1 MKESRQRW
9 WSLGIAG
16 VTLAA
21 QNGVLMAFGA
31 LYLPLLADFPQG
43 RGRVAGVQ
51 SILSLLGGLGSPLVG
66 LFLDR
71 LGPRRLFQGG
81 AIVAALGLATASQV
95 QSLPAL
101 FFTYGIVGGLGLA
114 ALGSPPN
121 MVVAAQWFPKGR
133 GRAIALADLGTA
145 LGAFLLVPL
154 TQLLIHPIGWRGALI
169 VQAGLLLILVVPANA
184 FQKIPVGT
192 HGSPSSPTATRNAGA
207 LRQAVRSAPF
217 WWLVILRFVS
227 GIGFHLVNVHVI
239 AFAVGAGIP
248 PLHAAAA
255 LGSVSLV
262 SLAGRMTVGWLADR
276 IGREVTLTFSY
287 ASEIVGV
294 GFLFLLHTSGWPG
307 WLTFFV
313 LAYGLAQG
321 SGGIISSAKAAD
333 LFSGPRFGT
342 VFGWI
347 ALASGP
353 GEAIGAWGGG
363 AIFDVT
369 GSYLTA
375 LGLSASALMVGILAI
390 WMAGREAPPVSP
402 AL

>member
-1 MKESRQRW
+1 
-9 WSLGIAG
+9 
-16 VTLAA
+16 
-21 QNGVLMAFGA
+21 MAFGA
-31 LYLPLLADFPQG
+31 LYLPLLADFPHG
-43 RGRVAGVQ
+43 RGKVAGVQ
-51 SILSLLGGLGSPLVG
+51 SMLSLLGGLGSPLVG
-66 LFLDR
+66 FFLDR
-71 LGPRRLFQGG
+71 LGPRRLFQWG
-81 AIVAALGLATASQV
+81 AVVAALGLAWASQV
-95 QSLPAL
+95 QRLEAL
-101 FFTYGIVGGLGLA
+101 FFTYGIIGGLGLA

-121 MVVAAQWFPKGR
+121 MVVAAQWFPGRR
-133 GRAIALADLGTA
+133 GRAIALADLGTG

-154 TQLLIHPIGWRGALI
+154 TQLLIHAIGWRGALL

-184 FQKIPVGT
+184 FQKVPIGT
-192 HGSPSSPTATRNAGA
+192 RVSPSSPTAAPNAGA
-207 LRQAVRSAPF
+207 LHEAIRSAPF

-239 AFAVGAGIP
+239 AFAVGTGIP
-248 PLHAAAA
+248 PLQAAAA

-276 IGREVTLTFSY
+276 IGREVTLTLSY

-294 GFLFLLHTSGWPG
+294 GFLFLLHASGWPG

-333 LFSGPRFGT
+333 LFSGPGFGIL
-342 VFGWI
+342 FGWI

-363 AIFDVT
+363 AIFDLT
-369 GSYLTA
+369 GSYLSA
-375 LGLSASALMVGILAI
+375 LGLSAISLGAGILAM
-390 WMAGREAPPVSP
+390 WMVGGRWSHRPGAPRR
-402 AL
+402 

>member
-1 MKESRQRW
+1 MNESRQRW
-9 WSLGIAG
+9 WSLGIAAL
-16 VTLAA
+16 TLAA

-31 LYLPLLADFPQG
+31 LYLPLLAAFPQG

-81 AIVAALGLATASQV
+81 AILAALGLASASQV

-101 FFTYGIVGGLGLA
+101 FLTYGLVAGLGLA

-121 MVVAAQWFPKGR
+121 MVVAAQWFPGGR

-145 LGAFLLVPL
+145 LGAFLLVPF
-154 TQLLIHPIGWRGALI
+154 TQILIDGFGWRGALL
-169 VQAGLLLILVVPANA
+169 VLGGLVLLLVVPANA
-184 FQKIPVGT
+184 FQRLPLASGDAARLPAAR
-192 HGSPSSPTATRNAGA
+192 GS
-207 LRQAVRSAPF
+207 LREAARTPAF
-217 WWLVILRFVS
+217 WWLVLLRFVS

-239 AFAVGAGIP
+239 AFAVGTGIP
-248 PLHAAAA
+248 ALQAAAA
-255 LGSVSLV
+255 LGAVSLV
-262 SLAGRMTVGWLADR
+262 SVAGRMTVGWLADR
-276 IGREVTLTFSY
+276 IGREVTLSLSY
-287 ASEIVGV
+287 SSALLGIGC
-294 GFLFLLHTSGWPG
+294 LYLLHATGWSG
-307 WLTFFV
+307 WLTAFV

-321 SGGIISSAKAAD
+321 SAGIVSAAKAAD

-353 GEAIGAWGGG
+353 GEAVGVWAGG
-363 AIFDVT
+363 AIFDRT
-369 GSYLTA
+369 GGYLPA
-375 LGLSASALMVGILAI
+375 LGFSALSLGAGILAI
-390 WMAGREAPPVSP
+390 WMVGTRRSRSSRPTPP
-402 AL
+402 

>member
-1 MKESRQRW
+1 VTASRRRW

-16 VTLAA
+16 LTLAA

-43 RGRVAGVQ
+43 RGQVAGVQ
-51 SILSLLGGLGSPLVG
+51 SMLSLLGGLGSPLVG
-66 LFLDR
+66 LILDR

-81 AIVAALGLATASQV
+81 ALLAALGLATASLV

-101 FFTYGIVGGLGLA
+101 FFTYGIVAGLGLA

-121 MVVAAQWFPKGR
+121 MVVAAQWFPGGR

-154 TQLLIHPIGWRGALI
+154 TQLLILTIGWRGALL
-169 VQAGLLLILVVPANA
+169 VLSALLLVLVVPANA
-184 FQKIPVGT
+184 FQRVPPAT
-192 HGSPSSPTATRNAGA
+192 PDSPRLPAARGSLREATR
-207 LRQAVRSAPF
+207 APAF
-217 WWLVILRFVS
+217 RWLVLLRFVS

-239 AFAVGAGIP
+239 AFAVGTGIP
-248 PLHAAAA
+248 ALRAAAA
-255 LGSVSLV
+255 LGAVSLV

-276 IGREVTLTFSY
+276 IGREITLTLSY
-287 ASEIVGV
+287 GSALVGL
-294 GFLFLLHTSGWPG
+294 GFLFLLHATGRPG
-307 WLTFFV
+307 WLTLFV

-321 SGGIISSAKAAD
+321 SGGIVSSAKAAD
-333 LFSGPRFGT
+333 LFAGPRFGT

-353 GEAIGAWGGG
+353 GEAVGAWGGG
-363 AIFDVT
+363 AIFDLT
-369 GSYLTA
+369 GSYLAA
-375 LGLSASALMVGILAI
+375 LGLSSGALITGILAI
-390 WMAGREAPPVSP
+390 WMAGQARPREPRAVIS
-402 AL
+402 

>member
-1 MKESRQRW
+1 VNESRQRW
-9 WSLGIAG
+9 WSLGIAAL
-16 VTLAA
+16 TLAA

-81 AIVAALGLATASQV
+81 AILAALGLASASQV

-101 FFTYGIVGGLGLA
+101 FLTYGLVAGLGLA

-121 MVVAAQWFPKGR
+121 MVVAAQWFPGGR

-145 LGAFLLVPL
+145 LGAFLLVPF
-154 TQLLIHPIGWRGALI
+154 TQILIDGFGWRGALL
-169 VQAGLLLILVVPANA
+169 VLGGLVLLLVVPANA
-184 FQKIPVGT
+184 FQRLPPA
-192 HGSPSSPTATRNAGA
+192 SRDAARLPAARRS
-207 LRQAVRSAPF
+207 LREAARTPAF
-217 WWLVILRFVS
+217 WWLVLLRFVS

-239 AFAVGAGIP
+239 AFAVGTGVP
-248 PLHAAAA
+248 TFQAAAA
-255 LGSVSLV
+255 LGAVSLV
-262 SLAGRMTVGWLADR
+262 SVAGRMTVGWLADR
-276 IGREVTLTFSY
+276 IGREITLTLSY
-287 ASEIVGV
+287 GSALAGL
-294 GFLFLLHTSGWPG
+294 GFLSLLHATGSPG
-307 WLTFFV
+307 WLTLFV

-353 GEAIGAWGGG
+353 GEAVGAWGGG
-363 AIFDVT
+363 VIFDLT
-369 GSYLTA
+369 GNYLPA
-375 LGLSASALMVGILAI
+375 LGLSALSLVVGVLAI
-390 WMAGREAPPVSP
+390 WMVRLAPFRG
-402 AL
+402 